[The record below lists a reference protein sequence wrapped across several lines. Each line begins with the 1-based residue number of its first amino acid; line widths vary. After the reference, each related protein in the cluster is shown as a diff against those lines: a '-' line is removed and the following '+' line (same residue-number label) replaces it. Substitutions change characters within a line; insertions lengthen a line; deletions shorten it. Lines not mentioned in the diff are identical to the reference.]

1 MPTPTPR
8 QREAIEAA
16 LGPVLVVAGPGA
28 GKTFCLIE
36 RVGHVIGT
44 RGLAAD
50 RICAVTFTNKA
61 AEEIATRLEGTLGE
75 AADAVTR
82 GTLHALCASLLRE
95 HGEVLG
101 IDRGF
106 GIADEAYQQI
116 VLRRLGAWRKRW
128 TALLTGFGRRRLQ
141 GYELTRADEQLFQR
155 YLEHLRRQNMLDFDD
170 LVALTAGLLREHP
183 GVADAIA
190 SRWDYVLVDE
200 FQDLNPAQYEIIK
213 TLAWGHR
220 NVFGVG
226 DDEQSIFSWTG
237 ADPTILKR
245 FATDFGIPR
254 PIILDENRRCSRQIF
269 EVARRLLSVNE
280 PLFAHKEISAT
291 RDSPYDVRAEAF
303 AEDVAESDWII
314 ADLVADRD
322 ANGREWGDYALLYR
336 THDVGNALE
345 GRLVRAGVPC
355 RLARGRSLRDD
366 PIIQYVVAAIRL
378 MRQPDDSVLVEGLAQ
393 LLLAEGLVD
402 EIRRAMK
409 ERELGFLAATQALA
423 RERPQPD
430 PDRAKLWR
438 FVYEVQNL
446 SGIRRLHGDLMGIVE
461 ELLSKRVG
469 EYRNMLEEHHDEL
482 RDPADDADVVD
493 LAAELERSLDGRR
506 LVTVP
511 VAGGVGIAVKALLF
525 GGGITTVEY
534 DRTPS
539 GYVEPP
545 GPFTLDAES
554 GTLRVAADPLTVFK
568 ALQLVRARDLGVPTS
583 DYVAFDLE
591 TTDNEVDACEIV
603 EIGAVRV
610 RRGRPVGEFQALV
623 KPTRQVSS
631 RAKAV
636 HGYGEKELRGA
647 PRFEEIWPRFVAFV
661 GGDLLVAHNAFNFD
675 VPVLQ
680 RISHGLGG
688 FAELTFFD
696 SYPLAR
702 DLLRA
707 SHGLGSLAHR
717 FGVDVGRAHHALDD
731 ARTLAGVFGE
741 LTRLKA
747 VRTRKTTLVNLLD
760 WLGAGLALEQ
770 HDADAEGGTE
780 RDLLRRETRILA
792 LGRYSSVLE
801 QYETERALLEDESVP
816 TVDQLIAKL
825 GGRSLMERLR
835 TERTA
840 DQRYPEAVARLRT
853 IVAGSRA
860 DTLEE
865 TIDRFLERLTLTSSE
880 GVDVDRHRVNL
891 LTLHSTK
898 GLEFPGVYV
907 VGVEDYQIP
916 GYYQTVD
923 NRTEEIEEGRRLL
936 YVGMTRAEDRL
947 VLTRVDRRRGSDSGG
962 SRFLEEMGLTPT
974 RH

>member
-8 QREAIEAA
+8 QREAIEAP

-36 RVGHVIGT
+36 RVGHLISS
-44 RGLAAD
+44 RGFDAE

-61 AEEIATRLEGTLGE
+61 AEEIAGRLEGGLGE
-75 AADAVTR
+75 AAEKVTR

-95 HGEVLG
+95 HGEILG

-116 VLRRLGAWRKRW
+116 VLRRLGAWKKRW
-128 TALLTGFGRRRLQ
+128 GALLLGFGRRRLQ
-141 GYELTRADEQLFQR
+141 GHELTQSDERLFQR
-155 YLEHLRRQNMLDFDD
+155 YLEHLRRQDMLDFDD
-170 LVALTAGLLREHP
+170 LIALTAEMLREHTE
-183 GVADAIA
+183 IA
-190 SRWDYVLVDE
+190 AEIAGQWDYVLVDE
-200 FQDLNPAQYEIIK
+200 FQDLNPAQYEILR
-213 TLAWGHR
+213 TLAWDHR
-220 NVFGVG
+220 NMFGVG

-237 ADPTILKR
+237 ADPTILRR
-245 FATDFGIPR
+245 FATDFGIAQ
-254 PIILDENRRCSRQIF
+254 PIILDRNRRCSRQIF
-269 EVARRLLSVNE
+269 EVARRLLSVNA
-280 PLFAHKEISAT
+280 PLFAHKEISADRESAYQVAAHSFT
-291 RDSPYDVRAEAF
+291 
-303 AEDVAESDWII
+303 EDVAECEWII
-314 ADLVADRD
+314 ADLLDDRETE
-322 ANGREWGDYALLYR
+322 GREWGDYALLYR

-378 MRQPDDSVLVEGLAQ
+378 MRQPDDSVLVESLAQ
-393 LLLAEGLVD
+393 ILLPDGLVD
-402 EIRRAMK
+402 EVRRTVK
-409 ERELGFLAATQALA
+409 ERELDFLSATQALA
-423 RERPQPD
+423 RARPQPD

-446 SGIRRLHGDLMGIVE
+446 TGVRRLHGDLMGIVE

-469 EYRNMLEEHHDEL
+469 EYRNVLEDHHDEL
-482 RDPADDADVVD
+482 SDPADDADVVD
-493 LAAELERSLDGRR
+493 LAAELGRSLDGRR
-506 LVTVP
+506 KVTVP
-511 VAGGVGIAVKALLF
+511 VADGAGIAVKAMLF
-525 GGGITTVEY
+525 GGGITTVDY
-534 DRTPS
+534 DRARTDAAIPS
-539 GYVEPP
+539 AL
-545 GPFTLDAES
+545 FTLDAS
-554 GTLRVAADPLTVFK
+554 GTLHVTADPLTVFK
-568 ALQLVRARDLGVPTS
+568 ALQLVHARDLGVPTS
-583 DYVAFDLE
+583 DYVTFDLE
-591 TTDNEVDACEIV
+591 TTDNDVAACEIV

-610 RRGRPVGEFQALV
+610 RRGRPVGEFQTLV
-623 KPTRQVSS
+623 RPTRPVST
-631 RAKAV
+631 RARAV

-647 PRFEEIWPRFVAFV
+647 PRFEDVWPRFVAFV
-661 GGDLLVAHNAFNFD
+661 GNDLLVAHNAFNFD
-675 VPVLQ
+675 VPVLE
-680 RISHGLGG
+680 RISGGLGG
-688 FAELTFFD
+688 FGDLIFFD

-707 SHGLGSLAHR
+707 SHGLGNLAHR
-717 FGVDVGRAHHALDD
+717 FGVAIGRAHHALDD
-731 ARTLAGVFGE
+731 ARALAGVFAE

-760 WLGAGLALEQ
+760 WVGAGLALERQ
-770 HDADAEGGTE
+770 SPEAASNE
-780 RDLLRRETRILA
+780 RDLLRRETRIFA

-801 QYETERALLEDESVP
+801 QYQTERAVLDDDSLP
-816 TVDQLIAKL
+816 TVEQLIAKL
-825 GGRSLMERLR
+825 GGRALMERLR
-835 TERTA
+835 TDRTA
-840 DQRYPEAVARLRT
+840 DQRYPEAVARLRA

-860 DTLEE
+860 DTLDE

-880 GVDVDRHRVNL
+880 GVDIDRHRVNL

-898 GLEFPGVYV
+898 GLEFPCVYI

-916 GYYQTVD
+916 GYYPTVD
-923 NRTEEIEEGRRLL
+923 NRAGEIEEARRLL